1 MRVTLAFLIA
11 ATTTTTSLQ
20 AGELF
25 RWVDPASGAAVYSN
39 DPPPAAVKSVQQKRI
54 APNTIETS
62 SLPYGVQQAVKR
74 SPIVLY
80 VSDCGEFCKAART
93 YLAKRGVPF
102 TERNPEQPAHAE
114 QLKKVSSGALEV
126 PFLMV
131 GTKAIRGFDEAR
143 YASALEAAGYPKSS
157 LAALGAKP
165 VPPKT
170 PIPVANGSKAPDPAV
185 AESASPPA
193 AKEGEDAGRTMLHR
207 LLASLDGVF

>member
-1 MRVTLAFLIA
+1 MRIPLAVLIA
-11 ATTTTTSLQ
+11 VASTSPQ

-25 RWVDPASGAAVYSN
+25 RWADPASGAAVYSN
-39 DPPPAAVKSVQQKRI
+39 DPPPAAVKSVQQRRI

-62 SLPYGVQQAVKR
+62 SLPYGVQQVVKR

-80 VSDCGEFCKAART
+80 VSDCGEFCKAARA

-102 TERNPEQPAHAE
+102 TERNPEEPAAAV
-114 QLKKVSSGALEV
+114 QLKKVSGGALEV

-131 GTKAIRGFDEAR
+131 GTKAIRGFDEAQ

-165 VPPKT
+165 APPKT
-170 PIPVANGSKAPDPAV
+170 PIPVANGAKAPDPAA
-185 AESASPPA
+185 AESASPPP
-193 AKEGEDAGRTMLHR
+193 AKEGENASRTMLHR
-207 LLASLDGVF
+207 LLASLDGLF